1 MRNFLSNTAG
11 VTFFQ
16 NEEISFI
23 VRKDYIE
30 YVAKMGKGTYGI
42 ANLLVTDARQVTLFC
57 SWGNYFDRVSNHED
71 ANKLFKMIEKQCPTV
86 IDLFLGKSGF
96 GYINLPHENNIGGV
110 SKRVNL
116 DRVLQVYELV
126 GEPAVIGAVI
136 DVLNFS
142 SKLYNEI
149 LKSCPFDGW
158 TKGLREI

>member
-1 MRNFLSNTAG
+1 
-11 VTFFQ
+11 
-16 NEEISFI
+16 
-23 VRKDYIE
+23 
-30 YVAKMGKGTYGI
+30 MGKGTYGI

-57 SWGNYFDRVSNHED
+57 SRGNYFDRVSNHED

-96 GYINLPHENNIGGV
+96 GYITLPHENNIGGV

-116 DRVLQVYELV
+116 DRVLQAYELV
-126 GEPAVIGAVI
+126 GEPAVISAVI

-158 TKGLREI
+158 KKGLREI